1 MHSLQLGVSMSA
13 GPFTLVLSGGGLKGL
28 AHIGVL
34 KALEERGMRPSLIVG
49 SSMGSMV
56 AGAWAAGMTLD
67 EMEKR
72 ALALRRRDV
81 FRVAHVDMALK
92 RMHAPALYRREPLD
106 ALLQTVVG
114 DRTFHDLHYPLLVN
128 TVDLLTG
135 QQVSWG
141 LPGRRTVR
149 VADAVF
155 ASCALPG
162 VFPPREIQGHFYVDG
177 AVVENLPVRVAAT
190 AGTGSIIA
198 INVAATSLP
207 RTLEETDGFAA
218 TYVRGL
224 EIVMQTQIEGLL
236 RDWSGPPL
244 TLIEPKVAHVGMFS
258 FSQTR
263 ELIDE
268 GYRATAEA
276 LDLADAA

>member
-1 MHSLQLGVSMSA
+1 MSA

-28 AHIGVL
+28 AHVGVL
-34 KALEERGMRPSLIVG
+34 KALEARGRRPALIVG

-56 AGAWAAGMTLD
+56 AGAWAAGMPLD
-67 EMEKR
+67 EMEQR
-72 ALALRRRDV
+72 ALAVRRRDV
-81 FRVAHVDMALK
+81 FRVAHVDMAIR

-106 ALLQTVVG
+106 ALLESVVG
-114 DRTFHDLHYPLLVN
+114 DRTFHDLHAPLLVN
-128 TVDLLTG
+128 SVDLLTG
-135 QQVSWG
+135 QQVTWG

-177 AVVENLPVRVAAT
+177 AVIENLPVRVAAT
-190 AGTGSIIA
+190 AGTGDIIA
-198 INVAATSLP
+198 VNVAATSAP
-207 RTLEETDGFAA
+207 RTLAETEGFAA

-244 TLIEPKVAHVGMFS
+244 TLIEPRVAHIGMFS
-258 FSQTR
+258 FHQTR

-268 GYRATAEA
+268 GYRATCEA
-276 LDLADAA
+276 LDLADRPAA

>member
-1 MHSLQLGVSMSA
+1 MSA

-28 AHIGVL
+28 AHVGVL
-34 KALEERGMRPSLIVG
+34 KALEARGRRPALIVG

-56 AGAWAAGMTLD
+56 AGAWAAGMALD
-67 EMEKR
+67 EMEQR
-72 ALALRRRDV
+72 ALAVRRRDV
-81 FRVAHVDMALK
+81 FRVAHVDMAIR

-106 ALLQTVVG
+106 ALLESVVG
-114 DRTFHDLHYPLLVN
+114 DRTFHDLHAPLLVN
-128 TVDLLTG
+128 SVDLLTG
-135 QQVSWG
+135 QQVTWG

-177 AVVENLPVRVAAT
+177 AVIENLPVRVAAT
-190 AGTGSIIA
+190 AGTGDIIA
-198 INVAATSLP
+198 VNVAATSAP
-207 RTLEETDGFAA
+207 RTLAETEGFAA

-244 TLIEPKVAHVGMFS
+244 TLIEPRVAHIGMFS
-258 FSQTR
+258 FNQTR

-268 GYRATAEA
+268 GYRATCEA
-276 LDLADAA
+276 LDLADRPAA

>member
-1 MHSLQLGVSMSA
+1 MSA

-28 AHIGVL
+28 AHVGVL
-34 KALEERGMRPSLIVG
+34 KALDERGRRPALVVG

-56 AGAWAAGMTLD
+56 AGAWAAGMGLD
-67 EMEKR
+67 EMEQR
-72 ALALRRRDV
+72 ALAVRRRDV
-81 FRVAHVDMALK
+81 FRVAHVDMAIR
-92 RMHAPALYRREPLD
+92 RMNAPALYRREPLD
-106 ALLQTVVG
+106 ALLETIVG
-114 DRTFHDLHYPLLVN
+114 DRTFNDLHAPLLVN
-128 TVDLLTG
+128 SVDLLTG
-135 QQVSWG
+135 QQVTWG

-149 VADAVF
+149 VADAIF

-177 AVVENLPVRVAAT
+177 AVIENLPVRVAAT

-198 INVAATSLP
+198 VNVAATSAA
-207 RTLEETDGFAA
+207 RTLAETEGFAA

-224 EIVMQTQIEGLL
+224 EIVMQTQIESLL

-244 TLIEPKVAHVGMFS
+244 TLIEPRVAHIGMFS
-258 FSQTR
+258 FHQTR

-268 GYRATAEA
+268 GYRATCEA
-276 LDLADAA
+276 LDLADRPAA

>member
-34 KALEERGMRPSLIVG
+34 KALDERGMRPSLIVG

-67 EMEKR
+67 EMERR

-236 RDWSGPPL
+236 RDWSGPPI

-258 FSQTR
+258 FTQTR

>member
-1 MHSLQLGVSMSA
+1 MHSLQLGVAMSA

-34 KALEERGMRPSLIVG
+34 KALEDRGMRPSLIVG

-56 AGAWAAGMTLD
+56 AGAWAAGMPLD
-67 EMEKR
+67 EMETR
-72 ALALRRRDV
+72 ALAVRRRDV

-92 RMHAPALYRREPLD
+92 RMHAPALYRREPFD
-106 ALLQTVVG
+106 ALLQTLVG

-141 LPGRRTVR
+141 LPGRRTAR
-149 VADAVF
+149 VADAIF

-162 VFPPREIQGHFYVDG
+162 VFPPREIQGHYYVDG

-190 AGTGSIIA
+190 AGTGNIIA

-258 FSQTR
+258 FTQTR

>member
-1 MHSLQLGVSMSA
+1 MHSLQTGVSMSA

-67 EMEKR
+67 EMETR

-92 RMHAPALYRREPLD
+92 RMHAPALYRREPFD

-141 LPGRRTVR
+141 LPGRRTAR

-162 VFPPREIQGHFYVDG
+162 VFPPREIQGHYYVDG

-198 INVAATSLP
+198 INVATTSLP

-258 FSQTR
+258 FTQTR

>member
-1 MHSLQLGVSMSA
+1 MQSLQLGVAMSA

-34 KALEERGMRPSLIVG
+34 KALEDRGMRPSLIVG

-56 AGAWAAGMTLD
+56 AGAWAAGMPLD
-67 EMEKR
+67 EMETR
-72 ALALRRRDV
+72 ALAVRRRDV

-92 RMHAPALYRREPLD
+92 RMHAPALYRREPFD
-106 ALLQTVVG
+106 ALLQTLVG

-162 VFPPREIQGHFYVDG
+162 VFPPREIQGHYYVDG

-190 AGTGSIIA
+190 AGTGNIIA

>member
-1 MHSLQLGVSMSA
+1 MHSLQLGVTMSA

-56 AGAWAAGMTLD
+56 AGAWAAGMPLD
-67 EMEKR
+67 EMETR
-72 ALALRRRDV
+72 ALAVRRRDV

-92 RMHAPALYRREPLD
+92 RMHAPALYRREPFD
-106 ALLQTVVG
+106 ALLQTLVG

-141 LPGRRTVR
+141 LPGRRTAR
-149 VADAVF
+149 VADAIF

-162 VFPPREIQGHFYVDG
+162 VFPPREIQGHYYVDG

-236 RDWSGPPL
+236 RDWSGPPI

-258 FSQTR
+258 FTQTQ

-268 GYRATAEA
+268 GHRATAEA

>member
-1 MHSLQLGVSMSA
+1 MHSLQLGVPMSA

-56 AGAWAAGMTLD
+56 AGAWAAGMPLD
-67 EMEKR
+67 EMETR
-72 ALALRRRDV
+72 ALAVRRRDV

-92 RMHAPALYRREPLD
+92 RMHAPALYRREPFD
-106 ALLQTVVG
+106 ALLQTLVG

-141 LPGRRTVR
+141 LPGRRTAR
-149 VADAVF
+149 VADAIF

-162 VFPPREIQGHFYVDG
+162 VFPPREIQGHYYVDG

-236 RDWSGPPL
+236 RDWSGPPI
-244 TLIEPKVAHVGMFS
+244 TLIEPRVAHVGMFS
-258 FSQTR
+258 FTQTQ

>member
-1 MHSLQLGVSMSA
+1 MQSLQLGVAMSA

-34 KALEERGMRPSLIVG
+34 KALEDRGMRPSLIVG

-56 AGAWAAGMTLD
+56 AGAWAAGMPLD
-67 EMEKR
+67 EMETR
-72 ALALRRRDV
+72 ALAVRRRDV

-92 RMHAPALYRREPLD
+92 RMHAPALYRREPFD
-106 ALLQTVVG
+106 ALLQTLVG

-141 LPGRRTVR
+141 LPGRRTAR
-149 VADAVF
+149 VADAIF

-162 VFPPREIQGHFYVDG
+162 VFPPREIQGHYYVDG

-190 AGTGSIIA
+190 AGTGNIIA

>member
-1 MHSLQLGVSMSA
+1 MSA

-34 KALEERGMRPSLIVG
+34 KALEDRGMRPSLIVG

-56 AGAWAAGMTLD
+56 AGAWAAGMPLD
-67 EMEKR
+67 EMETR
-72 ALALRRRDV
+72 ALAVRRRDV

-92 RMHAPALYRREPLD
+92 RMHAPALYRREPFD
-106 ALLQTVVG
+106 ALLQTLVG

-141 LPGRRTVR
+141 LPGRRTAR
-149 VADAVF
+149 VADAIF

-162 VFPPREIQGHFYVDG
+162 VFPPREIQGHYYVDG

-190 AGTGSIIA
+190 AGTGNIIA

-258 FSQTR
+258 FTQTR

>member
-236 RDWSGPPL
+236 RDWSGPPI

-258 FSQTR
+258 FTQTQ